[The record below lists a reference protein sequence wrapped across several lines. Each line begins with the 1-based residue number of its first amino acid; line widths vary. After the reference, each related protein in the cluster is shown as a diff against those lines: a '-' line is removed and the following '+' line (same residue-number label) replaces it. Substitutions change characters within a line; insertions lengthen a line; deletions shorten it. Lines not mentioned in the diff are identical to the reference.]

1 MLQPGELFHNRYLLK
16 EMKGR
21 GAFGEVW
28 LARDQELDTDVAIK
42 VYIALDTRG
51 VEEFKS
57 EFKTT
62 MGLYHPNLLK
72 ADHFDIVNDRPY
84 LVMPFCPDSSTSLI
98 GNIDEPTVW
107 RFIHDVASG
116 LEYLH
121 RMDVIHHDIK
131 PDNILI
137 NENGDFVITDFG
149 ISVRIR
155 STLRRNSSRQ
165 VQTDMKGG
173 SLAYMAPEM
182 FTQEAES
189 VNATDIWA
197 FGATLYEL
205 MTGSLPF
212 FGQSGVM
219 QLKGAAVPEV
229 PGPYSD
235 QLKNVV
241 KQCLAKDTWD
251 RPMAKQLVQY
261 AQDAL
266 SGGNSSKAEEKPA
279 EVKHAETVI
288 NVPQKKN
295 NTLIYIIIAAVLLGG
310 IGIAL
315 WALQPS
321 GDSPMVQNVKSGPSQ
336 EDLERIELF
345 KDSYDKKVKHC
356 NRAIEYISDNNNDF
370 IQALIALQEL
380 EDLENHPDFKA
391 SKLTPMFQSTFDSFI
406 SKLTKTRDLVK
417 SQHDQFVKDGM
428 ADETKTFYTG
438 IRDRLILMNAILNQ
452 AEGQPKGHNSATTIK
467 LPSPSEQQQAQTLN
481 KPVQEQP
488 KETTKNKKQA
498 QQKQNSQKP
507 AQNGESTSE
516 KQSEVFGNN
525 LRTFELIVERKP
537 VAIYYFDANSSSIK
551 MDKKNKLAN
560 KELSDLLATE
570 PISIF
575 EVVAYDESDIVSSDR
590 ANAVV
595 RQLKNLVKNANLN
608 ENSFNYSTKAYGFD
622 WDTLKELIQ
631 NSSINDKNQ
640 IITKLNNSSDR
651 NSALQDLMMIYPEIR
666 DFMPM
671 LRRAEVFIY

>member
-261 AQDAL
+261 AQEAL
-266 SGGNSSKAEEKPA
+266 SGGNSSKTEKKPA

-391 SKLTPMFQSTFDSFI
+391 SELTPMFQSTFDSFI

-417 SQHDQFVKDGM
+417 SQHDQFVNDGM

-438 IRDRLILMNAILNQ
+438 IRDRLNLMNAILNQ
-452 AEGQPKGHNSATTIK
+452 AEGQSKGNNSATAIK
-467 LPSPSEQQQAQTLN
+467 LPSPSKQQQSQTQTPN
-481 KPVQEQP
+481 KGVQEPP
-488 KETTKNKKQA
+488 KETTTKTP
-498 QQKQNSQKP
+498 QKQNSPKP
-507 AQNGESTSE
+507 AQNEESTRE
-516 KQSEVFGNN
+516 NQFEVTGSNV
-525 LRTFELIVERKP
+525 RTFEYTVERKP

-551 MDKKNKLAN
+551 MNNKNKLAN
-560 KELSDLLATE
+560 KVLSNLLDTE
-570 PISIF
+570 PISGF
-575 EVVAYDESDIVSSDR
+575 EVEAYDESDIVSSDR

-595 RQLKNLVKNANLN
+595 IQLKNLVKKANLN
-608 ENSFNYSTKAYGFD
+608 ENSFSFYTKAYCFD
-622 WDTLKELIQ
+622 WDMLKELIQ
-631 NSSINDKNQ
+631 NSSITDKNQ

-651 NSALQDLMMIYPEIR
+651 NSALQDLMMIYPEIER

>member
-197 FGATLYEL
+197 FGATLYEM

-219 QLKGAAVPEV
+219 QLKGAAVPEIS
-229 PGPYSD
+229 GPYSD
-235 QLKNVV
+235 HLKDVV

-261 AQDAL
+261 AQDAI
-266 SGGNSSKAEEKPA
+266 SGVDSSKVEEKPI
-279 EVKHAETVI
+279 ESKHAETVVAE
-288 NVPQKKN
+288 NKKKN
-295 NTLIYIIIAAVLLGG
+295 NTVLYIIIAAVLLIGGG
-310 IGIAL
+310 IAF
-315 WALQPS
+315 WALQQPKT
-321 GDSPMVQNVKSGPSQ
+321 VQIVDLGPSQ
-336 EDLERIELF
+336 EDYERIERLRQHYLEKVSNCDQAIKYVISNTGNPSDIKQAMETL
-345 KDSYDKKVKHC
+345 KDLERYEEEPDFNDTELYPVYHKKFDAFIAALTEVQDSVDKKL
-356 NRAIEYISDNNNDF
+356 IELANQDLIDSSLYRDYQGRQKLINNILD
-370 IQALIALQEL
+370 
-380 EDLENHPDFKA
+380 
-391 SKLTPMFQSTFDSFI
+391 QSGS
-406 SKLTKTRDLVK
+406 
-417 SQHDQFVKDGM
+417 G
-428 ADETKTFYTG
+428 
-438 IRDRLILMNAILNQ
+438 
-452 AEGQPKGHNSATTIK
+452 SA
-467 LPSPSEQQQAQTLN
+467 
-481 KPVQEQP
+481 
-488 KETTKNKKQA
+488 
-498 QQKQNSQKP
+498 
-507 AQNGESTSE
+507 
-516 KQSEVFGNN
+516 
-525 LRTFELIVERKP
+525 
-537 VAIYYFDANSSSIK
+537 VAIVIGPK
-551 MDKKNKLAN
+551 
-560 KELSDLLATE
+560 
-570 PISIF
+570 
-575 EVVAYDESDIVSSDR
+575 
-590 ANAVV
+590 
-595 RQLKNLVKNANLN
+595 
-608 ENSFNYSTKAYGFD
+608 
-622 WDTLKELIQ
+622 
-631 NSSINDKNQ
+631 
-640 IITKLNNSSDR
+640 
-651 NSALQDLMMIYPEIR
+651 
-666 DFMPM
+666 
-671 LRRAEVFIY
+671 